1 MGVTD
6 SFGGKLGDFGGPP
19 CYGGFIGENGNPEM
33 GVVWNLCR
41 KVEVDRDQEINL
53 EAMGLLSDSKFN
65 QLDK

>member
-1 MGVTD
+1 M
-6 SFGGKLGDFGGPP
+6 LWR
-19 CYGGFIGENGNPEM
+19 FIGENENPEM

-41 KVEVDRDQEINL
+41 KVEVDRDQDINL